1 MAEAG
6 YLNFDLGIE
15 RRTTGYRAEV
25 LASPAGEA
33 RVDNIPV
40 ERLRAADVDAGT
52 PQTVGAQLFEAVF
65 QGEVLS
71 CLRRSMDAAGR
82 LRKGLR
88 IRLRLGDVP
97 ELANLPWELLYDS
110 SRDSFLALSRETP
123 LVRYLDLPEPAR
135 DLDAQ
140 PRLRVLAVIA
150 SPAGFPPLDV
160 EREWTNLKAG
170 LSELEARGAVAVDR
184 LESASVAALQNQLL
198 RQEYHILHF
207 LGHGDFDPAA
217 NDSVLLLQGEDGRAQ
232 AVSGQYFAALLR
244 DHRSLRLALLN
255 ACRGAITSGQ
265 DHYSGVAQKLV
276 RGGIPAV
283 IAMREAISDDA
294 ALALVRAFYG
304 ALASGSAVDAA
315 LAEARKALF
324 TGGHPDEWGTPVLYM
339 RAADGDLWRKAEPQE
354 RGQIRRRALT
364 SAAGAA
370 LVIALALLAY
380 GLIGPTRMDPKST
393 MNVAVAPVGVIGEDG
408 QMRGSADGDLIY
420 RWLIESLATANSSV
434 DAAEPT
440 VAIWHDGLP
449 RYQKRVKLGP
459 VPGETPED
467 RGRAA
472 AALAERVGADVVVY
486 GHLDPGGA
494 GSRFVQEFYVASRLR
509 PEASE
514 TIGRYRLG
522 DPVTL
527 PADLANADS
536 LARQALADRIGLR
549 AEALLRLVGGLQQ
562 DMLGQHE
569 QALASFRRAE
579 AELTAWG
586 ARGEGKETLYYFI
599 ARQALFLDRY
609 DEAEAAAAQAIA
621 GNPRYPRAYIVLG
634 GSLADRAQ
642 AQPPAERLAAD
653 GPLAGAD
660 SAYAQ
665 ALTLALADG
674 DTHMEL
680 IARLAAAGAHIMRG
694 AAHYALA
701 TPEDDA
707 QALAWFGRVEQQVRP
722 LCAPGRAQTISPV
735 GPGLQLPRR
744 GRAARGEPGAAG
756 QRSRG
761 RARPLCRGP
770 RCFRTMH
777 CTGCYTARRSNTDG
791 NDYRRHLPA
800 LRGCGGRC
808 AAAVGWRWLDDTPE
822 DRFGDVYLRGR
833 AVGRVQRRW
842 GATGRAGHGAGSNR
856 CHVAGADSPPGYCGC
871 GGSRDPGCSGGG
883 RDPGCRDRGDS
894 DTGAA

>member
-1 MAEAG
+1 MSDAG
-6 YLNFDLGIE
+6 YLNLDLAVESQG
-15 RRTTGYRAEV
+15 TGYRAAV
-25 LASPAGEA
+25 LSSPAGEA
-33 RVDNIPV
+33 RVDD
-40 ERLRAADVDAGT
+40 LLLAGFLAATVGEHD
-52 PQTVGAQLFEAVF
+52 PQVIGAQLFDAVF

-71 CLRRSMDAAGR
+71 CFRRSMDEAGR

-97 ELANLPWELLYDS
+97 ELANLPWELLYDR

-123 LVRYLDLPEPAR
+123 LVRYMDLPEPAR
-135 DLDAQ
+135 GLDAQ

-150 SPAGFPPLDV
+150 SPAGFPPLDT
-160 EREWTNLKAG
+160 EREWANLKAA

-184 LESASVAALQNQLL
+184 LASPSVAALQSQLL

-207 LGHGDFDPAA
+207 LGHGDFDPVAG
-217 NDSVLLLQGEDGRAQ
+217 DSVLLLQGEDGRAQ

-255 ACRGAITSGQ
+255 ACRGAVILGQ

-294 ALALVRAFYG
+294 ALMLVHAFYG
-304 ALASGSAVDAA
+304 ALANGAAVDAA

-324 TGGHPDEWGTPVLYM
+324 IGGHSDEWGTPVLYM
-339 RAADGDLWRKAEPQE
+339 RAADGDLWRKAEPQA
-354 RGQIRRRALT
+354 RGQVRRRALT
-364 SAAGAA
+364 IAAGAA
-370 LVIALALLAY
+370 LVVALALLAY
-380 GLIGPTRMDPKST
+380 SLIGPTRMDPRST
-393 MNVAVAPVGVIGEDG
+393 MNVAVAPVGVIGQDG
-408 QMRGSADGDLIY
+408 RMARSADGDLIY
-420 RWLIESLATANSSV
+420 DWLIQALIRATTG
-434 DAAEPT
+434 DAAVT
-440 VAIWHDGLP
+440 IWHDGLP
-449 RYQKRVKLGP
+449 RHQKRVKLGP
-459 VPGETPED
+459 VSGGTPED

-472 AALAERVGADVVVY
+472 AALADRVGADVVVY
-486 GHLDPGGA
+486 GHLDPSGA

-536 LARQALADRIGLR
+536 LARQALTDRIGLR

-569 QALASFRRAE
+569 QALASFRRTE

-621 GNPRYPRAYIVLG
+621 SNPRYPRAYIVLG

-707 QALAWFGRVEQQVRP
+707 QALAWFDRVEQQVRP
-722 LCAPGRAQTISPV
+722 LLAPLAELRQYRLLAQAYSYLGV
-735 GPGLQLPRR
+735 AALQGGSLAQQ
-744 GRAARGEPGAAG
+744 GNDLAAART
-756 QRSRG
+756 R
-761 RARPLCRGP
+761 
-770 RCFRTMH
+770 F
-777 CTGCYTARRSNTDG
+777 
-791 NDYRRHLPA
+791 
-800 LRGCGGRC
+800 
-808 AAAVGWRWLDDTPE
+808 AAARDAFAQCIAQGVALPE
-822 DRFGDVYLRGR
+822 DRTLTETIIGGICRPYEGVAEAALQQLGE
-833 AVGRVQRRW
+833 AVR
-842 GATGRAGHGAGSNR
+842 
-856 CHVAGADSPPGYCGC
+856 
-871 GGSRDPGCSGGG
+871 
-883 RDPGCRDRGDS
+883 
-894 DTGAA
+894 